1 MPTPPP
7 AVVAAVPDS
16 PAPPAPPATV
26 QLGGS
31 CDELSAAY
39 VKECQDKPSSCAD
52 TSSPVGTASFSAILN
67 EGAFLTSCKSPPS
80 TAVKICAAIRRG
92 HALGVTVTTTPGD
105 ERLSTCIGKEIQS
118 IDFPASPRLDVA
130 STVFRAQ

>member
-1 MPTPPP
+1 MASGPP
-7 AVVAAVPDS
+7 S
-16 PAPPAPPATV
+16 TIS
-26 QLGGS
+26 LGGG
-31 CDELSAAY
+31 CEDAKNAY
-39 VKECQDKPSSCAD
+39 VKECQDRPASCAD
-52 TSSPVGTASFSAILN
+52 TAAQAGTVSYGSILN

-80 TAVKICAAIRRG
+80 TAVRICAAIRRG

-105 ERLSTCIGKEIQS
+105 ARLSTCIGKEIQS